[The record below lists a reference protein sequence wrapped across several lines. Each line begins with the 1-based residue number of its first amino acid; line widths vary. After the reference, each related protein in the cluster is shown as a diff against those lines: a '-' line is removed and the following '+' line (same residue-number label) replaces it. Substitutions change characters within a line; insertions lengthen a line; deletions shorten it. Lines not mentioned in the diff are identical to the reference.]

1 MSNLARSARRRN
13 REVTVVRARCKDR
26 LPRIRTGATLVLV
39 TAPGPSSPADPSC
52 TDRPLLVLR
61 STVVFPRGTVAVQMG
76 APENVALL
84 KAHPEHDLDV
94 IVAVA
99 SARDAS
105 PDPASLVGRVG
116 VLSRV
121 VARAAVAGNTLQ
133 VTLEGLARVRIAGV
147 ERRHAVTYAR
157 SEPVTEVPGD
167 APSLRSLLT
176 QLADAA
182 DRLVDANDSTPPEL
196 SALVRLNGGT
206 PGYAADLVAARGP
219 FRAGDKD
226 EVLQRL
232 DLTDRLTFVLDRV
245 EKELTRS
252 AVLDDV
258 RVQTDANIER
268 HHREFYLRQ
277 QLRAIQA
284 ELGESD
290 PQESEAAELLKQIER
305 APLPPTVSSEARRE
319 VTRLRNLSSASS
331 EYQVLRNYLEWILAL
346 PWGRT
351 SGEPDIALD
360 RVDDALNERH
370 WGLREAKDR
379 ILEHL
384 AVRKLRGGH
393 APGPILCFVG
403 PPGTGKT
410 SLGEAIAAAIGRQFY
425 RISVGGVRDEAEIRG
440 HRRTYVGSLPG
451 LLVQA
456 LRRVGVCDPVLMI
469 DEIDK
474 MSSGGPSGDPTAAM
488 LEVLDPAQ
496 NATFV
501 DHFLNLP
508 VDLSSVLFIA
518 TANNLFDI
526 PAALRDRLEVIRI
539 AGYTIEEKVEIAWR
553 YLLPR
558 LLEEHGIADV
568 DLQFTDEALGF
579 LANRYSREAGLR
591 NFERNLSSLMR
602 KRARRKADG
611 EMGAW
616 IVDQARI
623 EDVLGPPRYASEA
636 AEQEAEIG
644 AVTGL
649 AWTSLGG
656 ELMTIEAL
664 LMSGSGRLLVT
675 GQLGDV
681 MRESVDAASSYVR
694 SRARTLRLG
703 DPEFRHTDLHVHFP
717 AGAVPK
723 DGPSAGVAVTLAI
736 ASVMSRRPVRR
747 DVAVTG
753 EVTLR
758 GKVLEIGGV
767 KEKVLA
773 AYRSGL
779 REVMLPAANE
789 KDLRELPDEVR
800 AQVRF
805 SFVQTMDEAIERM
818 LLPAPPLG
826 FSDDLPLFDGNPR
839 PADAAPRRDEQAA
852 AERPR

>member
-1 MSNLARSARRRN
+1 
-13 REVTVVRARCKDR
+13 
-26 LPRIRTGATLVLV
+26 
-39 TAPGPSSPADPSC
+39 
-52 TDRPLLVLR
+52 VLR
-61 STVVFPRGTVAVQMG
+61 STAVFPRGSVAVQMG

-84 KAHPEHDLDV
+84 RAHPDANLEV

-99 SARDAS
+99 PVRDAS
-105 PDPASLVGRVG
+105 GDAASLTGRIG
-116 VLSRV
+116 VHARV
-121 VARAAVAGNTLQ
+121 VARSAVAGDTLQ
-133 VTLEGLARVRIAGV
+133 VTLEGIGRVRIG
-147 ERRHAVTYAR
+147 AVTRHQGVAYAAA
-157 SEPVTEVPGD
+157 EPVTEWVDDVSGV
-167 APSLRSLLT
+167 RLLLV

-182 DRLVDANDSTPPEL
+182 DRLVEMSDATPPEL
-196 SALVRLNGGT
+196 SALVRLNAGS
-206 PGYAADLVAARGP
+206 PGYAADLVASRGP
-219 FRAGDKD
+219 FRAADKD

-232 DLTDRLTFVLDRV
+232 DVLDRVNYVLARV
-245 EKELTRS
+245 EKELTRT
-252 AVLDDV
+252 AVLEDV
-258 RVQTDANIER
+258 RAQTDANIER

-284 ELGESD
+284 ELGESEPPD
-290 PQESEAAELLKQIER
+290 SEAAELLRQIEE
-305 APLPPTVSSEARRE
+305 APLPPTVATEARRE
-319 VTRLRNLSSASS
+319 VTRLRALSSASS
-331 EYQVLRNYLEWILAL
+331 EYQVLRTYLEWVLAL

-351 SGEPDIALD
+351 TGSADIELSRVEAALD
-360 RVDDALNERH
+360 DRH

-384 AVRKLRGGH
+384 AVHKLRGGH

-410 SLGEAIAAAIGRQFY
+410 SLGEAIAAAIGRKFY

-451 LLVQA
+451 LFVQA
-456 LRRVGVCDPVLMI
+456 LRRVGVSDPVIMI

-474 MSSGGPSGDPTAAM
+474 MGNGGPVGDPASAM
-488 LEVLDPAQ
+488 LEVLDPSQ
-496 NATFV
+496 NVAFV
-501 DHFLNLP
+501 DHYLNLP

-539 AGYTIEEKVEIAWR
+539 AGYTVEEKVEIAWR

-558 LLEEHGIADV
+558 LLDEHGITEFDV
-568 DLQFTDEALGF
+568 QFTDEALGF
-579 LANRYSREAGLR
+579 LASRYSREAGLR
-591 NFERNLSSLMR
+591 NFERNLAAMMR

-611 EMGAW
+611 ELGAW

-623 EDVLGPPRYASEA
+623 EDVLGPPRYAAEE
-636 AEQEAEIG
+636 AEQAAEIG

-649 AWTSLGG
+649 AWTSSGG

-681 MRESVDAASSYVR
+681 MRESVDAACSYVR

-703 DPEFRHTDLHVHFP
+703 DPEFKHTDLHIHFP
-717 AGAVPK
+717 AGSVPK

-736 ASVMSRRPVRR
+736 ASVMSRRAVRR

-758 GKVLEIGGV
+758 GRVLEIGGV

-789 KDLRELPDEVR
+789 KDLRELPNEVR

-805 SFVQTMDEAIERM
+805 AFVQTMDEAIERM

-826 FSDDLPLFDGNPR
+826 FADDLPLFDGSER
-839 PADAAPRRDEQAA
+839 QRTAADGGGPQPTADDGGWQRTTTDGVTPSSDDQAA
-852 AERPR
+852 DRPH

>member
-1 MSNLARSARRRN
+1 M
-13 REVTVVRARCKDR
+13 
-26 LPRIRTGATLVLV
+26 
-39 TAPGPSSPADPSC
+39 TAPGLSSPADSAAAE
-52 TDRPLLVLR
+52 RPLLVLR
-61 STVVFPRGTVAVQMG
+61 STAVFPRGTVAVQMG

-84 KAHPEHDLDV
+84 KAHPEGDLEV

-99 SARDAS
+99 PVRDAS
-105 PDPASLVGRVG
+105 GDPALLVGRIG
-116 VLSRV
+116 VVARV
-121 VARAAVAGNTLQ
+121 VARTAVAGDTLQ
-133 VTLEGLARVRIAGV
+133 VTLEGLSRVRLVGT
-147 ERRHAVTYAR
+147 ERRDAVTYAR
-157 SEPVTEVPGD
+157 TESVSESTNDVP
-167 APSLRSLLT
+167 ALRALLV

-182 DRLVDANDSTPPEL
+182 DRLVEMSETTPPEL
-196 SALVRLNGGT
+196 SALVRLNAGT

-219 FRAGDKD
+219 FRASDKD

-232 DLTDRLTFVLDRV
+232 DLADRAAYVLARV
-245 EKELTRS
+245 EKELARS
-252 AVLDDV
+252 AVLEDV
-258 RVQTDANIER
+258 RVQTDVNIER

-277 QLRAIQA
+277 QLRAIQS

-290 PQESEAAELLKQIER
+290 PQENETAELLRQIEQ
-305 APLPPTVSSEARRE
+305 APLPPTVATEARRE
-319 VTRLRNLSSASS
+319 VARLRGLSSASS
-331 EYQVLRNYLEWILAL
+331 EYQVLRNYLEWVLAL

-351 SGEPDIALD
+351 DGTSDIALD
-360 RVDDALNERH
+360 RVEEALDKRH

-384 AVRKLRGGH
+384 AVHKLRGGN

-410 SLGEAIAAAIGRQFY
+410 SLGEAIAAAIGRKFY

-456 LRRVGVCDPVLMI
+456 LRRVGVSDPVFLI

-474 MSSGGPSGDPTAAM
+474 MAAGGPGGDPAAAM
-488 LEVLDPAQ
+488 LEVLDPSQ

-526 PAALRDRLEVIRI
+526 PDALRDRLEVIRI

-558 LLEEHGIADV
+558 LLDEHGIEDL
-568 DLQFTDEALGF
+568 DLQFTDEALGL
-579 LANRYSREAGLR
+579 LASRYSREAGLR

-611 EMGAW
+611 ELGAW
-616 IVDQARI
+616 VVDQARI
-623 EDVLGPPRYASEA
+623 EDVLGPPRYAAEA
-636 AEQEAEIG
+636 AEQAAEVG

-649 AWTSLGG
+649 AWTTTGG

-681 MRESVDAASSYVR
+681 MRESVDAACSYVR

-703 DPEFRHTDLHVHFP
+703 DPEFKHTDLHIHFP
-717 AGAVPK
+717 AGSVPK

-736 ASVMSRRPVRR
+736 ASVMSRRAVRR

-758 GKVLEIGGV
+758 GRVLEIGGV

-779 REVMLPAANE
+779 REVMLPASNE

-805 SFVQTMDEAIERM
+805 AFVSTMDEAIERM

-826 FSDDLPLFDGNPR
+826 FADDLPLFDGGGPKADAT
-839 PADAAPRRDEQAA
+839 PADVLPRGDEPAARD
-852 AERPR
+852 RPR

>member
-1 MSNLARSARRRN
+1 M
-13 REVTVVRARCKDR
+13 
-26 LPRIRTGATLVLV
+26 
-39 TAPGPSSPADPSC
+39 
-52 TDRPLLVLR
+52 LR

-84 KAHPEHDLDV
+84 AAHPEGDLEV

-99 SARDAS
+99 PARDAS
-105 PDPASLVGRVG
+105 PDPATLTGRIG
-116 VLSRV
+116 VLARV
-121 VARAAVAGNTLQ
+121 VSRTALAGDTMQ
-133 VTLEGLARVRIAGV
+133 VTLEGTARVRISLV
-147 ERRHAVTYAR
+147 ERRGTVTYAATDA
-157 SEPVTEVPGD
+157 VTEMPGD
-167 APSLRSLLT
+167 APSLRTLLA

-182 DRLVDANDSTPPEL
+182 DRLVEASDSTPPEL

-219 FRAGDKD
+219 FRATDKD

-232 DLTDRLTFVLDRV
+232 DLTDRVTYVIGRI
-245 EKELTRS
+245 ERELTRS
-252 AVLDDV
+252 AVLEDV
-258 RVQTDANIER
+258 RQQTDVNIER

-277 QLRAIQA
+277 QLRAIQS

-290 PQESEAAELLKQIER
+290 PQESETADLLKQIER
-305 APLPPTVSSEARRE
+305 ATLPPTVFTEARRE
-319 VTRLRNLSSASS
+319 VARLRGLSSASS

-346 PWGRT
+346 PWDRT

-360 RVDDALNERH
+360 KVDAALNDRH

-474 MSSGGPSGDPTAAM
+474 MSPGGPSGDPTAAM

-508 VDLSSVLFIA
+508 VNLSSVLFIA

-526 PAALRDRLEVIRI
+526 PPALRDRLEVIRI

-558 LLEEHGIADV
+558 LLEEHGISDL
-568 DLQFTDEALGF
+568 DLQFTDESLGTISS
-579 LANRYSREAGLR
+579 RYSREAGLR
-591 NFERNLSSLMR
+591 NFERSLSALMR

-611 EMGAW
+611 EVGAW

-623 EDVLGPPRYASEA
+623 EDVLGPPRYTAEA
-636 AEQEAEIG
+636 AEQEAEVG

-649 AWTSLGG
+649 AWTSTGG

-681 MRESVDAASSYVR
+681 MRESVDAACSYVR

-703 DPEFRHTDLHVHFP
+703 DPEFKHTDLHVHFP
-717 AGAVPK
+717 AGSVPK

-736 ASVMSRRPVRR
+736 ASVMSRRAVRR

-779 REVMLPAANE
+779 REVMLPATNE

-805 SFVQTMDEAIERM
+805 TFVHTMDEAIERM

-826 FSDDLPLFDGNPR
+826 FADDLPLFDGGPHAADVARR
-839 PADAAPRRDEQAA
+839 PGEQAA
-852 AERPR
+852 SDRPR

>member
-1 MSNLARSARRRN
+1 M
-13 REVTVVRARCKDR
+13 
-26 LPRIRTGATLVLV
+26 
-39 TAPGPSSPADPSC
+39 TAPGLSLPADSAR
-52 TDRPLLVLR
+52 TERPLLVLR
-61 STVVFPRGTVAVQMG
+61 STAVFPRGTVAVQMG

-84 KAHPEHDLDV
+84 KAHPERELEV

-99 SARDAS
+99 PMRDQAGDAS
-105 PDPASLVGRVG
+105 AQVGRIG
-116 VLSRV
+116 VLARV
-121 VARAAVAGNTLQ
+121 VSRAAVAGDTLQ
-133 VTLEGLARVRIAGV
+133 VTLEGTARVRIVAV
-147 ERRHAVTYAR
+147 ARREHVSYATVD
-157 SEPVTEVPGD
+157 PVTETSTDVPL
-167 APSLRSLLT
+167 LRDLLV

-182 DRLVDANDSTPPEL
+182 DRLVETIETTPPEL
-196 SALVRLNGGT
+196 SALVRFNASA

-219 FRAGDKD
+219 FRAADKD

-232 DLTDRLTFVLDRV
+232 DIADRVAYVLARV
-245 EKELTRS
+245 EKELARS
-252 AVLDDV
+252 AVLEDV

-284 ELGESD
+284 ELGEGD
-290 PQESEAAELLKQIER
+290 PQDNETAELLRQIEE
-305 APLPPTVSSEARRE
+305 APLPPTVATEARRE
-319 VTRLRNLSSASS
+319 VARLRGLSSASS
-331 EYQVLRNYLEWILAL
+331 EYQVLRNYLEWVLAL

-351 SGEPDIALD
+351 GGTSDIALD
-360 RVDDALNERH
+360 RVEEALDHRH

-384 AVRKLRGGH
+384 AVHKLRGGN

-410 SLGEAIAAAIGRQFY
+410 SLGEAIAAAIGRKFY

-451 LLVQA
+451 LVVQA
-456 LRRVGVCDPVLMI
+456 LRRVGVSDPVFLI

-474 MSSGGPSGDPTAAM
+474 MTSGGPVGDPSAAM
-488 LEVLDPAQ
+488 LEVLDPTQ
-496 NATFV
+496 NASFV

-526 PAALRDRLEVIRI
+526 PPALRDRLEVIRI

-558 LLEEHGIADV
+558 LLDENGIADV

-579 LANRYSREAGLR
+579 LASRYSREAGLR
-591 NFERNLSSLMR
+591 NFERNLSALMR

-611 EMGAW
+611 ELGAW
-616 IVDQARI
+616 VVDQARI
-623 EDVLGPPRYASEA
+623 EEVLGPPRYAAEA
-636 AEQEAEIG
+636 AEQAAEVG

-649 AWTSLGG
+649 AWTASGG
-656 ELMTIEAL
+656 ELMSIEAL

-681 MRESVDAASSYVR
+681 MRESVDAACSYVR

-703 DPEFRHTDLHVHFP
+703 DPELRHTDLHIHFP
-717 AGAVPK
+717 AGSVPK

-736 ASVMSRRPVRR
+736 ASVMSRRAVRR
-747 DVAVTG
+747 DIGVTG

-800 AQVRF
+800 SQVRF
-805 SFVQTMDEAIERM
+805 TFVHSMDEAIERM

-826 FSDDLPLFDGNPR
+826 FADDLPLFDGGTSRVQGRSTDDQPPLGDQVAADR
-839 PADAAPRRDEQAA
+839 LRTDGPATDWPTTDRLR
-852 AERPR
+852 

>member
-1 MSNLARSARRRN
+1 M
-13 REVTVVRARCKDR
+13 
-26 LPRIRTGATLVLV
+26 
-39 TAPGPSSPADPSC
+39 TAPGPSPAAEPSR

-61 STVVFPRGTVAVQMG
+61 STVVFPRGTIAVQMG

-84 KAHPEHDLDV
+84 RAHPAPDLEV

-99 SARDAS
+99 PVRDAS
-105 PDPASLVGRVG
+105 ADASAYTGRVG
-116 VLSRV
+116 VL
-121 VARAAVAGNTLQ
+121 ARIVERKSVPGDILQ
-133 VTLEGLARVRIAGV
+133 VTLEGTARVRIGRV
-147 ERRHAVTYAR
+147 ERRDGIGYAQ
-157 SEPVTEVPGD
+157 SEMVTETPGD
-167 APSLRSLLT
+167 AASLRQLLT

-182 DRLVDANDSTPPEL
+182 DRLVDASEPTPPEL
-196 SALVRLNGGT
+196 SALVRLNGAT

-219 FRAGDKD
+219 FRASEKD

-232 DLTDRLTFVLDRV
+232 DLTDRITYVLGRI

-252 AVLDDV
+252 AVLEDV

-290 PQESEAAELLKQIER
+290 PQETETAELLRQLE
-305 APLPPTVSSEARRE
+305 AATLPPAVAVEARRE
-319 VTRLRNLSSASS
+319 VARLRGLSAASS

-351 SGEPDIALD
+351 GGVSDIALD
-360 RVDDALNERH
+360 KVEEALDARH

-384 AVRKLRGGH
+384 AVHKLRGGN

-410 SLGEAIAAAIGRQFY
+410 SLGDAIAAAIGRKFY

-456 LRRVGVCDPVLMI
+456 LRRVGVSDPVFLI

-474 MSSGGPSGDPTAAM
+474 MTPGGPSGDPTAAM
-488 LEVLDPAQ
+488 LEVLDPSQ
-496 NATFV
+496 NASFV

-508 VDLSSVLFIA
+508 VDLSQVLFIA

-526 PAALRDRLEVIRI
+526 PPALRDRLEVIRI

-558 LLEEHGIADV
+558 KLEENGIS
-568 DLQFTDEALGF
+568 DLDMQFTDEALGY
-579 LANRYSREAGLR
+579 LASRYSREAGLR
-591 NFERNLSSLMR
+591 EFERNLAMLTR
-602 KRARRKADG
+602 KRAKRKADG
-611 EMGAW
+611 EVGAW

-623 EDVLGPPRYASEA
+623 EDVLGPPRYAAEA
-636 AEQEAEIG
+636 AEQEAEVG

-649 AWTSLGG
+649 AWTSTGG

-664 LMSGSGRLLVT
+664 LMAGSGRLTVT

-681 MRESVDAASSYVR
+681 MRESVDAACSYVR
-694 SRARTLRLG
+694 SRARTLRIG
-703 DPEFRHTDLHVHFP
+703 DAEFKHTDLHIHFP
-717 AGAVPK
+717 AGSVPK

-736 ASVMSRRPVRR
+736 ASVMSRRAVRR

-779 REVMLPAANE
+779 REVMLPASNE
-789 KDLRELPDEVR
+789 KDLRELPPEVR
-800 AQVRF
+800 SQVRF
-805 SFVQTMDEAIERM
+805 TFVRTMDEAIERL

-826 FSDDLPLFDGNPR
+826 FADDLPLFDNGGR
-839 PADAAPRRDEQAA
+839 VADAPLQPGEQAA
-852 AERPR
+852 TDRPR

>member
-1 MSNLARSARRRN
+1 
-13 REVTVVRARCKDR
+13 
-26 LPRIRTGATLVLV
+26 V
-39 TAPGPSSPADPSC
+39 TAPGPSSPADSALAE
-52 TDRPLLVLR
+52 RPLLVLR
-61 STVVFPRGTVAVQMG
+61 STAVFPRGTVAVQMG

-84 KAHPEHDLDV
+84 KAHPEGDLEV
-94 IVAVA
+94 VVAVA
-99 SARDAS
+99 PVRDATG
-105 PDPASLVGRVG
+105 DAALLVGRIG
-116 VLSRV
+116 VLARV
-121 VARAAVAGNTLQ
+121 VARTAVAGDTMQ
-133 VTLEGLARVRIAGV
+133 VTLEGTARVRIASV
-147 ERRHAVTYAR
+147 VRRDTVTYAQPER
-157 SEPVTEVPGD
+157 VTESAGD
-167 APSLRSLLT
+167 EASLRALLV

-182 DRLVDANDSTPPEL
+182 DRLVEMSETTPPEL
-196 SALVRLNGGT
+196 SALVRLNAAA
-206 PGYAADLVAARGP
+206 PGYAADVVAARGP
-219 FRAGDKD
+219 FRAADKD

-232 DLTDRLTFVLDRV
+232 DVADRVAYVLARV

-252 AVLDDV
+252 AVLEDV
-258 RVQTDANIER
+258 RAHTEANIER

-277 QLRAIQA
+277 QLRAIQS
-284 ELGESD
+284 ELGEGD
-290 PQESEAAELLKQIER
+290 PLEGETAELLKQIEA
-305 APLPPTVSSEARRE
+305 APLPPTVATEARRE
-319 VTRLRNLSSASS
+319 VARLRGLSSASS
-331 EYQVLRNYLEWILAL
+331 EYQVLRNYLEWVLAL

-351 SGEPDIALD
+351 GGTSDIALD
-360 RVDDALNERH
+360 RVEEALDRRH

-384 AVRKLRGGH
+384 AVHKLRGGN

-410 SLGEAIAAAIGRQFY
+410 SLGEAIAAAIGRKFY

-456 LRRVGVCDPVLMI
+456 LRRVGVSDPVFLI

-474 MSSGGPSGDPTAAM
+474 MTAGGPVGDPAAAM
-488 LEVLDPAQ
+488 LEVLDPSQ

-558 LLEEHGIADV
+558 LLEEHGIAEF

-579 LANRYSREAGLR
+579 LASRYAREAGLR
-591 NFERNLSSLMR
+591 NFERNLARLMR
-602 KRARRKADG
+602 KRARAKADG
-611 EMGAW
+611 ELGAW
-616 IVDQARI
+616 VVDQARI
-623 EDVLGPPRYASEA
+623 EDVLGPPRYATEA
-636 AEQEAEIG
+636 AEQGAEIG

-649 AWTSLGG
+649 AWTAAGG

-681 MRESVDAASSYVR
+681 MRESVDAACSYVR

-703 DPEFRHTDLHVHFP
+703 DPEFKHTDLHIHFP
-717 AGAVPK
+717 AGSVPK

-736 ASVMSRRPVRR
+736 ASVMSRRAVRR

-758 GKVLEIGGV
+758 GRVLEIGGV

-779 REVMLPAANE
+779 REVMLPATNE

-805 SFVQTMDEAIERM
+805 TFVHTMDEAIERM
-818 LLPAPPLG
+818 LLAAPPLG
-826 FSDDLPLFDGNPR
+826 FADDLPLFDGSAQPAAPVR
-839 PADAAPRRDEQAA
+839 PAEAPLRPGEQAA
-852 AERPR
+852 ANRPS

>member
-1 MSNLARSARRRN
+1 
-13 REVTVVRARCKDR
+13 
-26 LPRIRTGATLVLV
+26 VL
-39 TAPGPSSPADPSC
+39 
-52 TDRPLLVLR
+52 
-61 STVVFPRGTVAVQMG
+61 
-76 APENVALL
+76 
-84 KAHPEHDLDV
+84 
-94 IVAVA
+94 
-99 SARDAS
+99 
-105 PDPASLVGRVG
+105 
-116 VLSRV
+116 
-121 VARAAVAGNTLQ
+121 
-133 VTLEGLARVRIAGV
+133 
-147 ERRHAVTYAR
+147 
-157 SEPVTEVPGD
+157 
-167 APSLRSLLT
+167 
-176 QLADAA
+176 
-182 DRLVDANDSTPPEL
+182 
-196 SALVRLNGGT
+196 
-206 PGYAADLVAARGP
+206 
-219 FRAGDKD
+219 
-226 EVLQRL
+226 
-232 DLTDRLTFVLDRV
+232 
-245 EKELTRS
+245 
-252 AVLDDV
+252 
-258 RVQTDANIER
+258 
-268 HHREFYLRQ
+268 
-277 QLRAIQA
+277 
-284 ELGESD
+284 
-290 PQESEAAELLKQIER
+290 
-305 APLPPTVSSEARRE
+305 SEARRE
-319 VTRLRNLSSASS
+319 VARLRNLSSASS

-568 DLQFTDEALGF
+568 DLQFTDEALGV

-839 PADAAPRRDEQAA
+839 PADAVPRRNDQAA
-852 AERPR
+852 ADRPR

>member
-1 MSNLARSARRRN
+1 
-13 REVTVVRARCKDR
+13 
-26 LPRIRTGATLVLV
+26 
-39 TAPGPSSPADPSC
+39 
-52 TDRPLLVLR
+52 VLR
-61 STVVFPRGTVAVQMG
+61 STVVFPRGTIAVQMG

-84 KAHPEHDLDV
+84 RAHPAPDLEV

-99 SARDAS
+99 PVRDAS
-105 PDPASLVGRVG
+105 ADATTYTGRVG
-116 VLSRV
+116 VL
-121 VARAAVAGNTLQ
+121 ARIVERKAVPGDILQ
-133 VTLEGLARVRIAGV
+133 VTLEGVARVRIGRV
-147 ERRHAVTYAR
+147 ERRDGIGYAQ
-157 SEPVTEVPGD
+157 SELVTETPGD
-167 APSLRSLLT
+167 AASLRQLLT

-182 DRLVDANDSTPPEL
+182 DRLVDASETTPPEL
-196 SALVRLNGGT
+196 SALVRLNGAT

-219 FRAGDKD
+219 FRASEKD

-232 DLTDRLTFVLDRV
+232 DLSDRITYVIGRI
-245 EKELTRS
+245 EKELARS
-252 AVLDDV
+252 AVLEDV

-290 PQESEAAELLKQIER
+290 PQESETAELLKQLE
-305 APLPPTVSSEARRE
+305 AATLPPTVATEARRE
-319 VTRLRNLSSASS
+319 VARLRGLSSASS

-351 SGEPDIALD
+351 GGLSDIALD
-360 RVDDALNERH
+360 KVEEALNKRH

-384 AVRKLRGGH
+384 AVHKLRGGN

-410 SLGEAIAAAIGRQFY
+410 SLGDAIAEAIGRKFY

-456 LRRVGVCDPVLMI
+456 LRRVGVSDPVFLI

-474 MSSGGPSGDPTAAM
+474 MAPGGPSGDPTAAM
-488 LEVLDPAQ
+488 LEVLDPSQ

-508 VDLSSVLFIA
+508 VDLSQVLFIA

-526 PAALRDRLEVIRI
+526 PPALRDRLEVIRI

-558 LLEEHGIADV
+558 KLEENGIS
-568 DLQFTDEALGF
+568 DLDMQFTDEALGY
-579 LANRYSREAGLR
+579 LASRYSREAGLR
-591 NFERNLSSLMR
+591 EFERNLAMLMR
-602 KRARRKADG
+602 KRAKKKADG
-611 EMGAW
+611 EVGAW

-623 EDVLGPPRYASEA
+623 EDVLGPPRYAAEA

-649 AWTSLGG
+649 AWTSTGG

-664 LMSGSGRLLVT
+664 LMAGNGRLTVT

-681 MRESVDAASSYVR
+681 MRESVDAACSYVR

-703 DPEFRHTDLHVHFP
+703 DAEFKHTDLHIHFP
-717 AGAVPK
+717 AGSVPK

-736 ASVMSRRPVRR
+736 ASVMSRRAVRR

-779 REVMLPAANE
+779 REVMLPASNE
-789 KDLRELPDEVR
+789 KDLRELPAEVR
-800 AQVRF
+800 SQVRF
-805 SFVQTMDEAIERM
+805 TFVRTMDEAIERL

-826 FSDDLPLFDGNPR
+826 FADDLPLFENGGR
-839 PADAAPRRDEQAA
+839 VADAPPQPGEQAA
-852 AERPR
+852 SDRPR

>member
-1 MSNLARSARRRN
+1 M
-13 REVTVVRARCKDR
+13 
-26 LPRIRTGATLVLV
+26 
-39 TAPGPSSPADPSC
+39 TAPGPSLSTDSAR

-61 STVVFPRGTVAVQMG
+61 STAVFPRGTVAVQMG

-84 KAHPEHDLDV
+84 KAHPERDLEV
-94 IVAVA
+94 VVAVA
-99 SARDAS
+99 PVRDQSGDA
-105 PDPASLVGRVG
+105 AAQVGRIG
-116 VLSRV
+116 VLARV
-121 VARAAVAGNTLQ
+121 VARSAVAGDTLQ
-133 VTLEGLARVRIAGV
+133 VTLEGMARVRIV
-147 ERRHAVTYAR
+147 DVSRREAVTYATID
-157 SEPVTEVPGD
+157 PVTETADDV
-167 APSLRSLLT
+167 PSLRTLLV

-182 DRLVDANDSTPPEL
+182 DRLVETSETTPPEL
-196 SALVRLNGGT
+196 SALVRFNAGA
-206 PGYAADLVAARGP
+206 PGHAADLVAARGP
-219 FRAGDKD
+219 FRAADKD

-232 DLTDRLTFVLDRV
+232 DVADRVAYVLARV
-245 EKELTRS
+245 EKELARS
-252 AVLDDV
+252 AVLEDV

-284 ELGESD
+284 ELGEGD
-290 PQESEAAELLKQIER
+290 PQDTETAELLRQIEE
-305 APLPPTVSSEARRE
+305 APLPPTVATEARRE
-319 VTRLRNLSSASS
+319 VTRLRGLSSASS
-331 EYQVLRNYLEWILAL
+331 EYQVLRNYLEWVLAL

-351 SGEPDIALD
+351 GGTSDIALD
-360 RVDDALNERH
+360 RVEEALDHRH

-384 AVRKLRGGH
+384 AVHKLRGGN

-410 SLGEAIAAAIGRQFY
+410 SLGEAIAAAIGRKFY

-451 LLVQA
+451 LVVQA
-456 LRRVGVCDPVLMI
+456 LRRVGVSDPVFLI

-474 MSSGGPSGDPTAAM
+474 MTSGGPVGDPSAAM
-488 LEVLDPAQ
+488 LEVLDPTQ
-496 NATFV
+496 NASFV

-526 PAALRDRLEVIRI
+526 PPALRDRLEVIRI

-558 LLEEHGIADV
+558 LLDENGIADV

-579 LANRYSREAGLR
+579 LASRYSREAGLR
-591 NFERNLSSLMR
+591 NFERNLSALMR

-611 EMGAW
+611 ELGAW
-616 IVDQARI
+616 VVDQARI
-623 EDVLGPPRYASEA
+623 EDVLGPPRYAAEA
-636 AEQEAEIG
+636 AEQEAEVG

-649 AWTSLGG
+649 AWTASGG
-656 ELMTIEAL
+656 ELMSIEAL

-681 MRESVDAASSYVR
+681 MRESVDAACSYVR
-694 SRARTLRLG
+694 SRAKTLRLS
-703 DPEFRHTDLHVHFP
+703 DPELRHTDLHIHFP
-717 AGAVPK
+717 AGSVPK

-736 ASVMSRRPVRR
+736 ASVMSRRAVRR
-747 DVAVTG
+747 DIGVTG

-800 AQVRF
+800 TQVRF
-805 SFVQTMDEAIERM
+805 TFVHSMDEAMERM

-826 FSDDLPLFDGNPR
+826 FADDLPLFEDGRRTEDGGRKNVDLPPGVLTTDLP
-839 PADAAPRRDEQAA
+839 PADDLPHRGDQAA
-852 AERPR
+852 TDQPR

>member
-1 MSNLARSARRRN
+1 M
-13 REVTVVRARCKDR
+13 
-26 LPRIRTGATLVLV
+26 
-39 TAPGPSSPADPSC
+39 
-52 TDRPLLVLR
+52 LR
-61 STVVFPRGTVAVQMG
+61 STAVFPRGTVAVQMG

-84 KAHPEHDLDV
+84 TAHPESDLEV

-99 SARDAS
+99 PMRDTSGDSAAQ
-105 PDPASLVGRVG
+105 VGRIG
-116 VLSRV
+116 VLARV
-121 VARAAVAGNTLQ
+121 VTRTAVAGDTLQ
-133 VTLEGLARVRIAGV
+133 VTLEGSARVRIGAV
-147 ERRHAVTYAR
+147 ERRQAVTYA
-157 SEPVTEVPGD
+157 SATPVTEEPGD
-167 APSLRSLLT
+167 VTSLRGLLV

-182 DRLVDANDSTPPEL
+182 DRLVEMSETTPPEL
-196 SALVRLNGGT
+196 SALVRLNAGS

-219 FRAGDKD
+219 FRAADKD

-232 DLTDRLTFVLDRV
+232 DLSDRVMYVLARV

-252 AVLDDV
+252 TVLEDV
-258 RVQTDANIER
+258 RAHTEANIER

-277 QLRAIQA
+277 QLRAIQS

-290 PQESEAAELLKQIER
+290 PQDGEVAELLRQVE
-305 APLPPTVSSEARRE
+305 AATLPPTVATEAQRE
-319 VTRLRNLSSASS
+319 VARLRGLSSASS
-331 EYQVLRNYLEWILAL
+331 EYQVLRNYLEWVLAL

-351 SGEPDIALD
+351 EGESTIALD
-360 RVDDALNERH
+360 TVEAALDLRH
-370 WGLREAKDR
+370 WGLKEAKDR

-384 AVRKLRGGH
+384 AVHKLRGGN

-410 SLGEAIAAAIGRQFY
+410 SLGEAIAAAIGRKFY

-456 LRRVGVCDPVLMI
+456 LRRVGVSDPVFLI

-474 MSSGGPSGDPTAAM
+474 MAAGGPGGDPASAM
-488 LEVLDPAQ
+488 LEVLDPSQ

-579 LANRYSREAGLR
+579 LASRYSREAGLR
-591 NFERNLSSLMR
+591 NFERNLSALMR
-602 KRARRKADG
+602 KRARRKANG
-611 EMGAW
+611 EVGAW
-616 IVDQARI
+616 VVDQARI
-623 EDVLGPPRYASEA
+623 EDVLGPPRYATEA
-636 AEQEAEIG
+636 AEQAAEVG

-649 AWTSLGG
+649 AWTASGG
-656 ELMTIEAL
+656 ELMSIEAL

-681 MRESVDAASSYVR
+681 MRESVDAACSYVR

-703 DPEFRHTDLHVHFP
+703 DPEFKHTDLHIHFP
-717 AGAVPK
+717 AASVPK

-736 ASVMSRRPVRR
+736 ASVMSRRAVRR
-747 DVAVTG
+747 DIAVTG

-758 GKVLEIGGV
+758 GRVLEIGGV

-779 REVMLPAANE
+779 REVMLPASNE

-805 SFVQTMDEAIERM
+805 TFVQTMDEAIERM

-826 FSDDLPLFDGNPR
+826 FADDLPLFDGGAPTAGSPLADLLPR
-839 PADAAPRRDEQAA
+839 VGEQAA
-852 AERPR
+852 ANRPR

>member
-1 MSNLARSARRRN
+1 M
-13 REVTVVRARCKDR
+13 
-26 LPRIRTGATLVLV
+26 
-39 TAPGPSSPADPSC
+39 
-52 TDRPLLVLR
+52 LR
-61 STVVFPRGTVAVQMG
+61 STAVFPRGTVAVQMG

-84 KAHPEHDLDV
+84 KAHPEHDLEV

-99 SARDAS
+99 SVRDAS
-105 PDPASLVGRVG
+105 PDPSALVGRVG
-116 VLSRV
+116 VLARV
-121 VARAAVAGNTLQ
+121 VARASVAGDTLQ
-133 VTLEGLARVRIAGV
+133 VTLEGVARVRIGRT
-147 ERRHAVTYAR
+147 ERRNAVTYAV

-167 APSLRSLLT
+167 APSLRSLLA

-182 DRLVDANDSTPPEL
+182 ERLVDANDSTPPEL

-219 FRAGDKD
+219 FRATDKD

-232 DLTDRLTFVLDRV
+232 DLTDRLTYVLDRV

-252 AVLDDV
+252 AVLEDV
-258 RVQTDANIER
+258 RAQTDVNIER

-277 QLRAIQA
+277 QLRAIQS

-290 PQESEAAELLKQIER
+290 PQESETAELLKQIER
-305 APLPPTVSSEARRE
+305 APLPPTVSGEAKRE
-319 VTRLRNLSSASS
+319 VARLRGLSSASS

-360 RVDDALNERH
+360 KVDDALNQKH

-474 MSSGGPSGDPTAAM
+474 MSGGGPSGDPTAAM

-558 LLEEHGIADV
+558 LLEEHGIVDL
-568 DLQFTDEALGF
+568 DLQFTDETLGY
-579 LANRYSREAGLR
+579 LASRYSREAGLR
-591 NFERNLSSLMR
+591 NFERSLSALMR
-602 KRARRKADG
+602 KRARAKADG

-623 EDVLGPPRYASEA
+623 EDVLGAPRYAAEA

-681 MRESVDAASSYVR
+681 MRESVDAACSYVR

-703 DPEFRHTDLHVHFP
+703 DPEFKHTDLHVHFP

-805 SFVQTMDEAIERM
+805 SFVHTMDEAIERM
-818 LLPAPPLG
+818 LLVAPPLG
-826 FSDDLPLFDGNPR
+826 FADDLPLFDGGTPATDVVRR
-839 PADAAPRRDEQAA
+839 PGEQAA
-852 AERPR
+852 SDRPR

>member
-1 MSNLARSARRRN
+1 
-13 REVTVVRARCKDR
+13 
-26 LPRIRTGATLVLV
+26 
-39 TAPGPSSPADPSC
+39 
-52 TDRPLLVLR
+52 
-61 STVVFPRGTVAVQMG
+61 MG

-84 KAHPEHDLDV
+84 AANPQPDLRV
-94 IVAVA
+94 VVAVA
-99 SARDAS
+99 PVRDAS
-105 PDPASLVGRVG
+105 GDPAALIGRIG
-116 VLSRV
+116 VVARV
-121 VARAAVAGNTLQ
+121 VARTAVAGDTMQ
-133 VTLEGLARVRIAGV
+133 VTLEGSARVRIVAT
-147 ERRHAVTYAR
+147 ERRDAVTWAR
-157 SEPVTEVPGD
+157 TESVAESATDVT
-167 APSLRSLLT
+167 ALRALLV

-182 DRLVDANDSTPPEL
+182 DRLVEMSETTPPEL
-196 SALVRLNGGT
+196 SALVRLNAGA

-219 FRAGDKD
+219 FRASDKD

-232 DLTDRLTFVLDRV
+232 DVADRVTYVLARV

-252 AVLDDV
+252 AVLEDV
-258 RVQTDANIER
+258 RAHTEANIER

-277 QLRAIQA
+277 QLRAIQS
-284 ELGESD
+284 ELGEGD
-290 PQESEAAELLKQIER
+290 AQESETAELLRQIEST
-305 APLPPTVSSEARRE
+305 PLPPSVLTEVRRE
-319 VTRLRNLSSASS
+319 VTRLRGLSSASS
-331 EYQVLRNYLEWILAL
+331 EYQVLRNYLEWVLAL

-351 SGEPDIALD
+351 DGTSDIALD
-360 RVDDALNERH
+360 RVEEALDKRH

-384 AVRKLRGGH
+384 AVHKLRGGN

-410 SLGEAIAAAIGRQFY
+410 SLGEAIAAAIGRKFY

-456 LRRVGVCDPVLMI
+456 LRRVGVSDPVFLI

-474 MSSGGPSGDPTAAM
+474 MAAGGPVGDPAAAM
-488 LEVLDPAQ
+488 LEVLDPSQ

-501 DHFLNLP
+501 DHYLNLP

-558 LLEEHGIADV
+558 LLEEHGIADL

-579 LANRYSREAGLR
+579 LASRYSREAGLR

-602 KRARRKADG
+602 KRARAKANG
-611 EMGAW
+611 ELGAW
-616 IVDQARI
+616 VVDQARI
-623 EDVLGPPRYASEA
+623 EDVLGPPRYATEA
-636 AEQEAEIG
+636 AEQGAEVG

-649 AWTSLGG
+649 AWTAAGG

-664 LMSGSGRLLVT
+664 LMAGSGRLLVT

-681 MRESVDAASSYVR
+681 MRESVDAACSYVR

-703 DPEFRHTDLHVHFP
+703 DPEFKHTDLHIHFP
-717 AGAVPK
+717 AGSVPK

-736 ASVMSRRPVRR
+736 ASVMSRRAVRR

-758 GKVLEIGGV
+758 GRVLEIGGV

-779 REVMLPAANE
+779 REVMLPASNE

-805 SFVQTMDEAIERM
+805 SFVHTMDEAIERM
-818 LLPAPPLG
+818 LLAAPPLG
-826 FSDDLPLFDGNPR
+826 FADDLPLFDGGTYKEPHPAAAPADR
-839 PADAAPRRDEQAA
+839 PARSDERAA
-852 AERPR
+852 ADRSADPHRETP

>member
-1 MSNLARSARRRN
+1 M
-13 REVTVVRARCKDR
+13 
-26 LPRIRTGATLVLV
+26 
-39 TAPGPSSPADPSC
+39 TAPGPSSFAD
-52 TDRPLLVLR
+52 TARIERPLLVLR
-61 STVVFPRGTVAVQMG
+61 STAVFPRGTVAVQMG
-76 APENVALL
+76 SAENVALL
-84 KAHPEHDLDV
+84 RAHPERDLEV
-94 IVAVA
+94 IVGVA
-99 SARDAS
+99 PVRDA
-105 PDPASLVGRVG
+105 ASDATGLAGRIG
-116 VLSRV
+116 VVARV
-121 VARAAVAGNTLQ
+121 VARTAVAGDTLQ
-133 VTLEGLARVRIAGV
+133 VTLEGLSRVRLH
-147 ERRHAVTYAR
+147 ELTRRDGVTYAEA
-157 SEPVTEVPGD
+157 EPVTEGAAD
-167 APSLRSLLT
+167 APGLRMLLV

-182 DRLVDANDSTPPEL
+182 DRLVESSDATPPEL
-196 SALVRLNGGT
+196 SALVRLNAAT

-219 FRAGDKD
+219 FRAADKD

-232 DLTDRLTFVLDRV
+232 DLADRV
-245 EKELTRS
+245 SYVLARLEKELTRS
-252 AVLDDV
+252 AVLEDV

-284 ELGESD
+284 ELGEGD
-290 PQESEAAELLKQIER
+290 PQEHEASELLRQIEE
-305 APLPPTVSSEARRE
+305 APLPATVAAEARRE
-319 VTRLRNLSSASS
+319 VARLRGLSSATS
-331 EYQVLRNYLEWILAL
+331 EYQVLRNYLEWVLAL
-346 PWGRT
+346 PWGR
-351 SGEPDIALD
+351 SGGVSDIALD
-360 RVDDALNERH
+360 RVEAALDRRH

-384 AVRKLRGGH
+384 AVHKLRGGH

-410 SLGEAIAAAIGRQFY
+410 SLGEAIAAAIDRKFY

-456 LRRVGVCDPVLMI
+456 LRRVGVSDPVFLI

-474 MSSGGPSGDPTAAM
+474 MASGGPVGDPAAAM
-488 LEVLDPAQ
+488 LEVLDPSQ
-496 NATFV
+496 NVSFV
-501 DHFLNLP
+501 DHYLNLP

-558 LLEEHGIADV
+558 LLDEHGITDF

-579 LANRYSREAGLR
+579 LASRYAREAGLR
-591 NFERNLSSLMR
+591 NFERNLSALMR

-611 EMGAW
+611 ELGAW
-616 IVDQARI
+616 VVDQARI
-623 EDVLGPPRYASEA
+623 EDVLGPPRYADEA
-636 AEQEAEIG
+636 AEQQAEIG

-649 AWTSLGG
+649 AWTPSGG

-664 LMSGSGRLLVT
+664 RMDGSGRLLVT

-681 MRESVDAASSYVR
+681 MRESVDAACSYVR

-703 DPEFRHTDLHVHFP
+703 DPEFKHTDLHIHFP
-717 AGAVPK
+717 AASVPK

-736 ASVMSRRPVRR
+736 ASVLSRRAVRR
-747 DVAVTG
+747 DIAVTG

-758 GKVLEIGGV
+758 GKVRDIGGV

-779 REVMLPAANE
+779 REVMLPASNE

-818 LLPAPPLG
+818 LLPALPLG
-826 FSDDLPLFDGNPR
+826 FADDLPLFDDGRRQSVDSRPDERRQTADGGQPNDAPPR
-839 PADAAPRRDEQAA
+839 
-852 AERPR
+852 

>member
-1 MSNLARSARRRN
+1 MADGLSRN
-13 REVTVVRARCKDR
+13 CA
-26 LPRIRTGATLVLV
+26 IATLVRV
-39 TAPGPSSPADPSC
+39 TAPGPSSPSDLARIQ
-52 TDRPLLVLR
+52 RPLLLLR
-61 STVVFPRGTVAVQMG
+61 STAVFPRGTVAVQMG

-84 KAHPEHDLDV
+84 KAHPEHDLEV

-99 SARDAS
+99 PVRDATG
-105 PDPASLVGRVG
+105 DPAGLVGRIG
-116 VLSRV
+116 VLARV
-121 VARAAVAGNTLQ
+121 VARTAVAGDTLQ
-133 VTLEGLARVRIAGV
+133 VTLEGTARVRIAEL
-147 ERRHAVTYAR
+147 ERRELVTYASAESV
-157 SEPVTEVPGD
+157 SESAADVPG
-167 APSLRSLLT
+167 LRLLLV

-182 DRLVDANDSTPPEL
+182 DRLVESSDATPPEL
-196 SALVRLNGGT
+196 SALVRLHAGT

-219 FRAGDKD
+219 FRAADKD

-232 DLTDRLTFVLDRV
+232 DVSDRVTFVLARL

-252 AVLDDV
+252 AVLEDV

-277 QLRAIQA
+277 QLRAIQS
-284 ELGESD
+284 ELGEGD
-290 PQESEAAELLKQIER
+290 PQDNEVSELLRQIEE
-305 APLPPTVSSEARRE
+305 APLPPTVATEARRE
-319 VTRLRNLSSASS
+319 VTRLRGLSSASS
-331 EYQVLRNYLEWILAL
+331 EYQVLRNYLEWVLAL
-346 PWGRT
+346 PWGRSAGPT
-351 SGEPDIALD
+351 DIALD
-360 RVDDALNERH
+360 RVEAALDERH

-384 AVRKLRGGH
+384 AVHKLRGGH

-410 SLGEAIAAAIGRQFY
+410 SLGEAIAAAIGRKFY

-456 LRRVGVCDPVLMI
+456 LRRVGVSDPVFLI

-474 MSSGGPSGDPTAAM
+474 MAAGGPVGDPAAAM
-488 LEVLDPAQ
+488 LEVLDPSQ

-526 PAALRDRLEVIRI
+526 PPALRDRLEVIRI

-579 LANRYSREAGLR
+579 LASRYAREAGLR
-591 NFERNLSSLMR
+591 NFERNLASIMR

-611 EMGAW
+611 EVGAW
-616 IVDQARI
+616 VVDQSRI
-623 EDVLGPPRYASEA
+623 EDVLGPPRYAAEE
-636 AEQEAEIG
+636 AEQAAEIG

-649 AWTSLGG
+649 AWTAAGG

-681 MRESVDAASSYVR
+681 MRESVDAACSYVR

-703 DPEFRHTDLHVHFP
+703 DPELKHTDLHIHFP
-717 AGAVPK
+717 AGSVPK

-736 ASVMSRRPVRR
+736 ASVMSRRAVRR

-779 REVMLPAANE
+779 REVMLPATNE

-805 SFVQTMDEAIERM
+805 TFVHTMDEAIERM
-818 LLPAPPLG
+818 LLAAPPLG
-826 FSDDLPLFDGNPR
+826 FADDLPLFDEGRPMADGGR
-839 PADAAPRRDEQAA
+839 QSVDLPADGRAA
-852 AERPR
+852 ADRPR

>member
-1 MSNLARSARRRN
+1 MVDGGWAFAELRN
-13 REVTVVRARCKDR
+13 CYFV
-26 LPRIRTGATLVLV
+26 GV
-39 TAPGPSSPADPSC
+39 TAPGPTTPADSAHRE
-52 TDRPLLVLR
+52 RPLLVLR
-61 STVVFPRGTVAVQMG
+61 STAVFPRGTVAVQMG
-76 APENVALL
+76 APENVTLL
-84 KAHPEHDLDV
+84 KAHPESDLEV

-99 SARDAS
+99 PVRDAAG
-105 PDPASLVGRVG
+105 DPASLVGRIG
-116 VLSRV
+116 VLARV
-121 VARAAVAGNTLQ
+121 VTRTAVAGDTLQ
-133 VTLEGLARVRIAGV
+133 VTLEGSTRVRIAAV
-147 ERRHAVTYAR
+147 SRRQSVPYAHT
-157 SEPVTEVPGD
+157 EPVSETTDDVP
-167 APSLRSLLT
+167 ALRALLV
-176 QLADAA
+176 QLAEAA
-182 DRLVDANDSTPPEL
+182 DRLVEASETTPPEL
-196 SALVRLNGGT
+196 SALVRLNAGA

-219 FRAGDKD
+219 FRAADKD

-232 DLTDRLTFVLDRV
+232 DIGDRVAYVLARV
-245 EKELTRS
+245 EKEVTRS
-252 AVLDDV
+252 AVLEDV
-258 RVQTDANIER
+258 RVQTDVNIER
-268 HHREFYLRQ
+268 YHREFYLRQ
-277 QLRAIQA
+277 QLRAIQS
-284 ELGESD
+284 ELGEGDTPDS
-290 PQESEAAELLKQIER
+290 ESAELLRQIEQ
-305 APLPPTVSSEARRE
+305 APLPPTVATEARRE
-319 VTRLRNLSSASS
+319 LARLRGLSSASS

-351 SGEPDIALD
+351 DGLSDIALD
-360 RVDDALNERH
+360 RVEEALDSRH

-384 AVRKLRGGH
+384 AVHKLRGGN

-410 SLGEAIAAAIGRQFY
+410 SLGEAIAAAIGRKFY

-451 LLVQA
+451 LFVQA
-456 LRRVGVCDPVLMI
+456 LRRVGVGDPVFLI

-474 MSSGGPSGDPTAAM
+474 MSGGGPGGDPAAAM
-488 LEVLDPAQ
+488 LEVLDPSQ
-496 NATFV
+496 NVAFV

-508 VDLSSVLFIA
+508 VDLSAVLFIA

-558 LLEEHGIADV
+558 LLEEHGIV
-568 DLQFTDEALGF
+568 EFDLQFTDEALGF
-579 LANRYSREAGLR
+579 LASRYSREAGLR
-591 NFERNLSSLMR
+591 NFERNLSALMR

-611 EMGAW
+611 ELGAW
-616 IVDQARI
+616 VVDQARI
-623 EDVLGPPRYASEA
+623 EDVLGPPRYSMEA
-636 AEQEAEIG
+636 AEQAAEVG

-649 AWTSLGG
+649 AWTSSGG

-681 MRESVDAASSYVR
+681 MRESVDAACSYVR

-703 DPEFRHTDLHVHFP
+703 DPEFKHTDLHIHFP
-717 AGAVPK
+717 AGSVPK

-736 ASVMSRRPVRR
+736 ASVMSRRAVRR

-758 GKVLEIGGV
+758 GRVLEIGGV

-779 REVMLPAANE
+779 REVMLPASNE

-826 FSDDLPLFDGNPR
+826 FADDLPLFDGGPP
-839 PADAAPRRDEQAA
+839 PADVAPRASDQAA
-852 AERPR
+852 SERPR

>member
-1 MSNLARSARRRN
+1 M
-13 REVTVVRARCKDR
+13 
-26 LPRIRTGATLVLV
+26 
-39 TAPGPSSPADPSC
+39 TAPGPSSIAD
-52 TDRPLLVLR
+52 TARIERPLLVLR
-61 STVVFPRGTVAVQMG
+61 STAVFPRGTVAVQMG

-84 KAHPEHDLDV
+84 KAHPEHDLEV

-99 SARDAS
+99 PLRGAGGDA
-105 PDPASLVGRVG
+105 VGLTGRIG

-121 VARAAVAGNTLQ
+121 VARTAVPGDTLQ
-133 VTLEGLARVRIAGV
+133 VTLEGLARVRIGEL
-147 ERRHAVTYAR
+147 ERRGAVTYAEAE
-157 SEPVTEVPGD
+157 SVTEGAADVPG
-167 APSLRSLLT
+167 LRMLLV

-182 DRLVDANDSTPPEL
+182 DRLIETSDVTPPEL
-196 SALVRLNGGT
+196 SALVRLNAAA
-206 PGYAADLVAARGP
+206 PGYAADVVASRGP
-219 FRAGDKD
+219 FRAADKD

-232 DLTDRLTFVLDRV
+232 DVSDRVAFVLARL
-245 EKELTRS
+245 EKELARS
-252 AVLDDV
+252 AVLEDV

-268 HHREFYLRQ
+268 HHREFFLRQ

-284 ELGESD
+284 ELGEGD
-290 PQESEAAELLKQIER
+290 AQDSEVGELLRQIEE
-305 APLPPTVSSEARRE
+305 ATLPPTVATEARRE
-319 VTRLRNLSSASS
+319 AARLRGLSSASS
-331 EYQVLRNYLEWILAL
+331 EYQVLRNYLEWVLAL

-351 SGEPDIALD
+351 EGAADIVLDRVEEALD
-360 RVDDALNERH
+360 RRH

-384 AVRKLRGGH
+384 AVHKLRGGH

-410 SLGEAIAAAIGRQFY
+410 SLGEAIAAAIGRKFY

-456 LRRVGVCDPVLMI
+456 LRRVGVSDPVFLI

-474 MSSGGPSGDPTAAM
+474 MAAGGPTGDPAAAM
-488 LEVLDPAQ
+488 LEVLDPSQ

-558 LLEEHGIADV
+558 LLEEHGISDL

-579 LANRYSREAGLR
+579 LASRYAREAGLR
-591 NFERNLSSLMR
+591 NFERNLSAIMR

-611 EMGAW
+611 EVGAW
-616 IVDQARI
+616 VVDQTRI
-623 EDVLGPPRYASEA
+623 EELLGPPRYAAEA
-636 AEQEAEIG
+636 AEQAPEVG

-649 AWTSLGG
+649 AWTATGG

-681 MRESVDAASSYVR
+681 MRESVDAACSYVR

-703 DPEFRHTDLHVHFP
+703 DPELKHSDLHIHFP
-717 AGAVPK
+717 AGSVPK

-736 ASVMSRRPVRR
+736 ASVMSRRAVRR

-758 GKVLEIGGV
+758 GKVIEVGGV
-767 KEKVLA
+767 KEKILA

-779 REVMLPAANE
+779 REVVLPAANE

-800 AQVRF
+800 TQVRF
-805 SFVQTMDEAIERM
+805 SFVHTMDEAIEKL
-818 LLPAPPLG
+818 LLPAAPLG
-826 FSDDLPLFDGNPR
+826 FADDLPLFEEGRLTVEGGRKTADGGRWTVDGGTSKEP
-839 PADAAPRRDEQAA
+839 PAAPDA
-852 AERPR
+852 PR

>member
-1 MSNLARSARRRN
+1 M
-13 REVTVVRARCKDR
+13 
-26 LPRIRTGATLVLV
+26 
-39 TAPGPSSPADPSC
+39 
-52 TDRPLLVLR
+52 LR
-61 STVVFPRGTVAVQMG
+61 STAVFPRGTVAVQMG

-84 KAHPEHDLDV
+84 KAHPEGDLEV

-99 SARDAS
+99 PVRDAS
-105 PDPASLVGRVG
+105 GDPALLVGRIG
-116 VLSRV
+116 VVARV
-121 VARAAVAGNTLQ
+121 VARTAVAGDTLQ
-133 VTLEGLARVRIAGV
+133 VTLEGLSRVRLVGT
-147 ERRHAVTYAR
+147 ERRDAVTYAR
-157 SEPVTEVPGD
+157 TESVSESTNDVP
-167 APSLRSLLT
+167 ALRALLV

-182 DRLVDANDSTPPEL
+182 DRLVEMSETTPPEL
-196 SALVRLNGGT
+196 SALVRLNAGT

-219 FRAGDKD
+219 FRASDKD

-232 DLTDRLTFVLDRV
+232 DLADRAAYVLARV
-245 EKELTRS
+245 EKELARS
-252 AVLDDV
+252 AVLEDV
-258 RVQTDANIER
+258 RVQTDVNIER

-277 QLRAIQA
+277 QLRAIQS

-290 PQESEAAELLKQIER
+290 PQENETAELLRQIEQ
-305 APLPPTVSSEARRE
+305 APLPPTVATEARRE
-319 VTRLRNLSSASS
+319 VARLRGLSSASS
-331 EYQVLRNYLEWILAL
+331 EYQVLRNYLEWVLAL

-351 SGEPDIALD
+351 DGTSDIALD
-360 RVDDALNERH
+360 RVEEALDKRH

-384 AVRKLRGGH
+384 AVHKLRGGN

-410 SLGEAIAAAIGRQFY
+410 SLGEAIAAAIGRKFY

-456 LRRVGVCDPVLMI
+456 LRRVGVSDPVFLI

-474 MSSGGPSGDPTAAM
+474 MAAGGPGGDPAAAM
-488 LEVLDPAQ
+488 LEVLDPSQ

-526 PAALRDRLEVIRI
+526 PDALRDRLEVIRI

-558 LLEEHGIADV
+558 LLDEHGIEDL
-568 DLQFTDEALGF
+568 DLQFTDEALGL
-579 LANRYSREAGLR
+579 LASRYSREAGLR

-611 EMGAW
+611 ELGAW
-616 IVDQARI
+616 VVDQARI
-623 EDVLGPPRYASEA
+623 EDVLGPPRYAAEA
-636 AEQEAEIG
+636 AEQAAEVG

-649 AWTSLGG
+649 AWTTTGG

-681 MRESVDAASSYVR
+681 MRESVDAACSYVR

-703 DPEFRHTDLHVHFP
+703 DPEFKHTDLHIHFP
-717 AGAVPK
+717 AGSVPK

-736 ASVMSRRPVRR
+736 ASVMSRRAVRR

-758 GKVLEIGGV
+758 GRVLEIGGV

-779 REVMLPAANE
+779 REVMLPASNE

-805 SFVQTMDEAIERM
+805 AFVSTMDEAIERM

-826 FSDDLPLFDGNPR
+826 FADDLPLFDGGGPKADAT
-839 PADAAPRRDEQAA
+839 PADVLPRGDEQAA
-852 AERPR
+852 RDRPR

>member
-1 MSNLARSARRRN
+1 M
-13 REVTVVRARCKDR
+13 
-26 LPRIRTGATLVLV
+26 
-39 TAPGPSSPADPSC
+39 TAPGASTPDDPIRN
-52 TDRPLLVLR
+52 DRPLLVLR

-84 KAHPEHDLDV
+84 RAHPESDLEV

-99 SARDAS
+99 PVRDAS
-105 PDPASLVGRVG
+105 SDPAALVGRIG
-116 VLSRV
+116 VLARV
-121 VARAAVAGNTLQ
+121 VSRAAVAGDTLQ
-133 VTLEGLARVRIAGV
+133 VTLEGTARVRIGHI
-147 ERRHAVTYAR
+147 ERRHAVTYALA
-157 SEPVTEVPGD
+157 EAVTEVPGD
-167 APSLRSLLT
+167 APSLRLLLV

-219 FRAGDKD
+219 FRATDKD

-232 DLTDRLTFVLDRV
+232 DLTDRVSYVLARV

-252 AVLDDV
+252 AVLEDV
-258 RVQTDANIER
+258 RTQTDANIER

-290 PQESEAAELLKQIER
+290 PQESEAAELLKQIEL
-305 APLPPTVSSEARRE
+305 ATLPPTVASEARRE
-319 VTRLRNLSSASS
+319 VARLRGLSSASS

-410 SLGEAIAAAIGRQFY
+410 SLGEAIAAAIGKQFY

-474 MSSGGPSGDPTAAM
+474 MSPGGPNGDPTAAM
-488 LEVLDPAQ
+488 LEVLDPSQ
-496 NATFV
+496 NAMFV

-526 PAALRDRLEVIRI
+526 PPALRDRLEVIRI

-558 LLEEHGIADV
+558 LLGEHGIVDL
-568 DLQFTDEALGF
+568 DLQFTDEALGY
-579 LANRYSREAGLR
+579 LASRYSREAGLR
-591 NFERNLSSLMR
+591 NFERTLSALMR

-611 EMGAW
+611 ELGAW
-616 IVDQARI
+616 IVDQALI
-623 EDVLGPPRYASEA
+623 EELLGPPRYAAEA

-681 MRESVDAASSYVR
+681 MRESVDAACSYVR
-694 SRARTLRLG
+694 SRARTLRIG
-703 DPEFRHTDLHVHFP
+703 DPDFKHTDLHVHFP

-747 DVAVTG
+747 DMAVTG

-805 SFVQTMDEAIERM
+805 SFVHTMDEAIERM
-818 LLPAPPLG
+818 LLAAPPLG
-826 FSDDLPLFDGNPR
+826 FADDMPLFEGGLR
-839 PADAAPRRDEQAA
+839 AADATSRAGEQAA
-852 AERPR
+852 ADRPR

>member
-1 MSNLARSARRRN
+1 M
-13 REVTVVRARCKDR
+13 
-26 LPRIRTGATLVLV
+26 
-39 TAPGPSSPADPSC
+39 TAPGLSSPVDLALAE
-52 TDRPLLVLR
+52 RPLLVLR
-61 STVVFPRGTVAVQMG
+61 STAVFPRGTVAVQMG

-84 KAHPEHDLDV
+84 KAHPDGEFEV

-99 SARDAS
+99 PVRDAS
-105 PDPASLVGRVG
+105 GDPAALAGRVG
-116 VLSRV
+116 VMARV
-121 VARAAVAGNTLQ
+121 VSRTAVAGDTLQ
-133 VTLEGLARVRIAGV
+133 VTLEGVARVRIAAI
-147 ERRHAVTYAR
+147 ERRPAVSYAR
-157 SEPVTEVPGD
+157 FEPVTETDDD
-167 APSLRSLLT
+167 AASLRGLLV

-182 DRLVDANDSTPPEL
+182 DRLVELSETTPPEL
-196 SALVRLNGGT
+196 SALVRLNAAA

-219 FRAGDKD
+219 FRAADKD

-232 DLTDRLTFVLDRV
+232 DVTDRVTYVLARV
-245 EKELTRS
+245 EKELARS
-252 AVLDDV
+252 SVLEGV

-277 QLRAIQA
+277 QLRAIQS
-284 ELGESD
+284 ELGEGD
-290 PQESEAAELLKQIER
+290 PQEGETAELLKQIEQ
-305 APLPPTVSSEARRE
+305 APLPPAVAAEARRE
-319 VTRLRNLSSASS
+319 VARLRGLSSASS
-331 EYQVLRNYLEWILAL
+331 EYQVLRNYLEWVLAL

-351 SGEPDIALD
+351 AGTTEIALD
-360 RVDDALNERH
+360 KVEAALDHRH

-384 AVRKLRGGH
+384 AVHKLRGGN

-410 SLGEAIAAAIGRQFY
+410 SLGEAIAAAIGRKFY

-456 LRRVGVCDPVLMI
+456 LRRVGVSDPVFLI

-474 MSSGGPSGDPTAAM
+474 MTAGGPVGDPAAAM
-488 LEVLDPAQ
+488 LEVLDPSQ
-496 NATFV
+496 NVSFV

-558 LLEEHGIADV
+558 LLEENGIADV

-579 LANRYSREAGLR
+579 LASRYAREAGLR
-591 NFERNLSSLMR
+591 NFERNLSALMR

-616 IVDQARI
+616 VVDQARI
-623 EDVLGPPRYASEA
+623 EDVLGPPRYAAEA
-636 AEQEAEIG
+636 AEQAAEIG

-649 AWTSLGG
+649 AWTAAGG

-681 MRESVDAASSYVR
+681 MRESVDAACSYVR

-703 DPEFRHTDLHVHFP
+703 DPDFKHTDLHVHFP
-717 AGAVPK
+717 AGSVPK

-736 ASVMSRRPVRR
+736 ASVMSRRAVRR

-805 SFVQTMDEAIERM
+805 TFVQTMDEAIERL

-826 FSDDLPLFDGNPR
+826 FADDLPLFDGGAPA
-839 PADAAPRRDEQAA
+839 ADARSADARPRAGEQAA
-852 AERPR
+852 ADRPR

>member
-1 MSNLARSARRRN
+1 
-13 REVTVVRARCKDR
+13 
-26 LPRIRTGATLVLV
+26 V
-39 TAPGPSSPADPSC
+39 TAPGPDVSADPRLE
-52 TDRPLLVLR
+52 RPLLVLR
-61 STVVFPRGTVAVQMG
+61 STAVFPRGTIAVQMG

-84 KAHPEHDLDV
+84 KAFPQNDLEV
-94 IVAVA
+94 IVAIA
-99 SARDAS
+99 PMRDAAG
-105 PDPASLVGRVG
+105 DPALQAGRIG

-121 VARAAVAGNTLQ
+121 VSRMPVGGDTLQ
-133 VTLEGLARVRIAGV
+133 VTLEGNLRVHIGSV
-147 ERRHAVTYAR
+147 ERRNGVAWALADAVT
-157 SEPVTEVPGD
+157 ETVGD
-167 APSLRSLLT
+167 AESLRTMLS
-176 QLADAA
+176 QLADSTE
-182 DRLVDANDSTPPEL
+182 RLVEMSDTTPPQL
-196 SALVRLNGGT
+196 SALVRLNMSA
-206 PGYAADLVAARGP
+206 PGHAADLVATHGP
-219 FRAGDKD
+219 FRAADKD

-232 DLTDRLTFVLDRV
+232 DLSDRV
-245 EKELTRS
+245 AYVLARIEKELTRS
-252 AVLDDV
+252 AVLEDV
-258 RVQTDANIER
+258 KLLTDSNIER

-277 QLRAIQA
+277 QLRAIQS
-284 ELGESD
+284 ELGEGD
-290 PQESEAAELLKQIER
+290 AQEGDAADLLKQIE
-305 APLPPTVSSEARRE
+305 AASLPVTVATEARRE
-319 VTRLRNLSSASS
+319 LARLRGLSTASS
-331 EYQVLRNYLEWILAL
+331 EYQVLRNYLEWVLAL

-351 SGEPDIALD
+351 AGSSDIALN
-360 RVDDALNERH
+360 RVEEALDHRH

-384 AVRKLRGGH
+384 AVHKLRGGN

-410 SLGEAIAAAIGRQFY
+410 SLGEAIAAAIGRKFY

-456 LRRVGVCDPVLMI
+456 LRRVGVSDPVFLI

-474 MSSGGPSGDPTAAM
+474 MATGGPTGDPASAM
-488 LEVLDPAQ
+488 LEVLDPSQ

-568 DLQFTDEALGF
+568 DLQFTDETLGY
-579 LANRYSREAGLR
+579 LASRYAREAGLR
-591 NFERNLSSLMR
+591 NFERNLSALMR
-602 KRARRKADG
+602 KRARAKANG

-616 IVDQARI
+616 IVDQALI
-623 EDVLGPPRYASEA
+623 EELLGPPRYAAEA
-636 AEQEAEIG
+636 AEQEAEVG

-649 AWTSLGG
+649 AWTSSGG

-664 LMSGSGRLLVT
+664 LMSGHGRLLVT

-681 MRESVDAASSYVR
+681 MRESVDAACSYVR
-694 SRARTLRLG
+694 SRARVLRLG
-703 DPEFRHTDLHVHFP
+703 DPEFKHTDLHIHFP
-717 AGAVPK
+717 AGSVPK

-736 ASVMSRRPVRR
+736 ASVMSRRAVRR
-747 DVAVTG
+747 DIAVTG

-758 GKVLEIGGV
+758 GRVLEIGGV

-779 REVMLPAANE
+779 REVMLPASNE

-805 SFVQTMDEAIERM
+805 TFVHTMDEAIERM
-818 LLPAPPLG
+818 LLAAPPLG
-826 FSDDLPLFDGNPR
+826 FADDLPLFDGGTQ
-839 PADAAPRRDEQAA
+839 PADLPSRADEQAA
-852 AERPR
+852 SDRTY